1 MRLKR
6 THRCGE
12 LRKANTEEYVILTGW
27 VDRRRDHGGLI
38 FIDLRDLD
46 GITQVRI
53 DPSSLAYAESKK
65 LRNEYVV
72 SFQGHVKARPEGMI
86 NNKLAT
92 GEIELV
98 ADSVELLNTSKTLPF
113 LISGESNASEDL
125 RLRYRYLDLR
135 RPEMQKNILLRS
147 KICQVVREYFLK
159 KDFVEIETP
168 YLMKSTPEGA
178 RDYLVPSRVWKGRFF
193 ALPQSPQTYKQLLMI
208 SGFERYFQI
217 VRCFRDEDLRADR
230 QPEFTQID
238 VEMSFI
244 DENDIMAVVEALMS
258 DIFKKILNIDLKSP
272 FPRLSYQDAMQRYGT
287 DRPDVRFGLEIK
299 DISHLVVKSEFKV
312 FAEAVKQS
320 YVVAGICA
328 PGCAQYSR
336 KQIDELTEWVKQRQA
351 KGLVTIKIQNN
362 DWDNPLA
369 KFFSTELRKEIIKNF
384 GAQNGDLLLII
395 ADSQILVQSV
405 LSELRQYIAKMMNLA
420 DKNQFAL
427 TWIVDFPLFE
437 YSAEEGRYMARHHP
451 FTSPARGDEHNL
463 TTEPDKVKARAYDLV
478 LNGTEIAGGSIRIHT
493 ARMQSRMFHALGI
506 SKEEAENKFGYFL
519 DALQYGAPPH
529 GGIAFGLDRLIMLLA
544 GASSIREVIAFPKTA
559 SAMSLMD
566 GAPSFVDPFQLEELG
581 LEVKNDIVPL

>member
-6 THRCGE
+6 THRCDE
-12 LRKANTEEYVILTGW
+12 LRIANNEECVVITGW

-38 FIDLRDLD
+38 FIDLRDLW

-53 DPSSLAYAESKK
+53 DPSSSAYAESKK
-65 LRNEYVV
+65 LRNEFVV
-72 SFQGHVKARPEGMI
+72 SFFGRVETRPEGMI
-86 NNKLAT
+86 NSKLAT
-92 GEIELV
+92 GEIEVV
-98 ADSVELLNTSKTLPF
+98 ADDIELLNSSKTPPF
-113 LISGESNASEDL
+113 LITGENNASEDL

-147 KICQVVREYFLK
+147 KICQIVRNFFIERGFI
-159 KDFVEIETP
+159 EIETP

-244 DENDIMAVVEALMS
+244 DENDIMTVVEALIVM
-258 DIFKKILNIDLKSP
+258 IFKKILNIDLESP
-272 FPRLSYQDAMQRYGT
+272 FPRLSYDEAMQRYGT

-299 DISHLVVKSEFKV
+299 DISQLVVKSEFKV
-312 FAEAVKQS
+312 FTESVKNNNI
-320 YVVAGICA
+320 VAGICA
-328 PGCAQYSR
+328 PGCAHYSR
-336 KQIDELTEWVKQRQA
+336 KQIDDLTEWVKQRQA
-351 KGLVTIKIQNN
+351 KGLVSIKIQND
-362 DWDNPLA
+362 DWDSPLS
-369 KFFSTELRKEIIKNF
+369 KYFSAELRKEILHYFN
-384 GAQNGDLLLII
+384 ARNGDLLLLV
-395 ADSQILVQSV
+395 ADNQRLVQPV
-405 LSELRQYIAKMMNLA
+405 LSELRLHISRIENLI
-420 DKNQFAL
+420 DKDRFGL
-427 TWIVDFPLFE
+427 TWVVDFPLFE
-437 YSAEEGRYMARHHP
+437 YSEEQGRYLARHHP
-451 FTSPARGDEHNL
+451 FTSPVLGDEHNISS
-463 TTEPDKVKARAYDLV
+463 EPDKVKARAYDLV

-493 ARMQSRMFHALGI
+493 TKLQSKMFHALGI

-529 GGIAFGLDRLIMLLA
+529 GGIAFGLDRLIMILA
-544 GASSIREVIAFPKTA
+544 GCSSIREVIAFPKTA

-566 GAPSFVDPFQLEELG
+566 GAPSFVDPYQLEELG
-581 LEVKNDIVPL
+581 LEVKADVNPL